1 MHPAVSTR
9 LDRRKTFSLL
19 AASTAVVIVAALLTA
34 RGPARRAAASDCAS
48 GTEQTVGGMRLAVR
62 AQQCRLLRGATETH
76 VAVELTAPMSQRAG
90 REPVALALV
99 IDRSRSM
106 IHEPLRDAK
115 IAALRAIDALSERD
129 AFSVVI
135 YSTAAEQIVGLGA
148 ATEAHKAKAR
158 AAIERLTAAGGTNIS
173 DGLIKGAAALAGPC
187 EGDCPR
193 EHVSRILLISD
204 GVPNDGIWDHEGL
217 VALAARTAETGVSI
231 TTVGVGLEFNE
242 RIMSEMAVAGR
253 GNYYFVEQFAD
264 LATMFDQELASLGET
279 VAVDTRLELVPA
291 AGVTIVEAYGYRIER
306 KDGTTIVP
314 IADLRAG
321 ESRKVVVRVRV
332 TADRAGELDL
342 VSTRLAWRPVGAHQL
357 RVIDSRLAVTVTDD
371 AAAVERSTIAA
382 AERQV
387 QEAQMAN
394 AIDQATEAYELG
406 DTSRANQIL
415 EGRARAAA
423 EAAAAIGDADLGR
436 RLDDVKQKASQNFA
450 VPARGAAGSRAT
462 KANRNL
468 SYELAR

>member
-1 MHPAVSTR
+1 MHPAVSTPIA
-9 LDRRKTFSLL
+9 RRKTFLLL
-19 AASTAVVIVAALLTA
+19 AASAAVVIVAALLTA
-34 RGPARRAAASDCAS
+34 RGATPRRAGDCAS

-62 AQQCRLLRGATETH
+62 AQQCRLLRGASETH
-76 VAVELTAPMSQRAG
+76 VAIELTAPTSQRAG

-129 AFSVVI
+129 AFSVVV
-135 YSTAAEQIVGLGA
+135 YSTSAEEVVGLGA

-158 AAIERLTAAGGTNIS
+158 AAIEALTAAGGTNIS
-173 DGLIKGAAALAGPC
+173 DGLVKGARSLAGPC
-187 EGDCPR
+187 QGDCALD
-193 EHVSRILLISD
+193 HVSRILLISD
-204 GVPNDGIWDHEGL
+204 GDPNEGIYDREGL
-217 VALAARTAETGVSI
+217 VALASRTAETGTSI

-242 RIMSEMAVAGR
+242 KIMAEMAVAGR
-253 GNYYFVEQFAD
+253 GNYYFVEDTAD
-264 LATMFDQELASLGET
+264 LATMFDQELGSLGET
-279 VAVDTRLELVPA
+279 VAVDTRVELVPA
-291 AGVTIVEAYGYRIER
+291 AGVAIVEAYGYRIEKR
-306 KDGTTIVP
+306 SDGTTIVP

-332 TADRAGELDL
+332 TADRAGRLDL
-342 VSTRLAWRPVGAHQL
+342 VATTLRWRPVGAHQL

-371 AAAVERSTIAA
+371 AAAVQRSTVAD
-382 AERQV
+382 AERHV
-387 QEAQMAN
+387 QEAQMAA

-406 DTSRANQIL
+406 DVKKATEIL
-415 EGRARAAA
+415 EGRGRAAA

-450 VPARGAAGSRAT
+450 APARGAAGSRAT
-462 KANRNL
+462 KENRNL
-468 SYELAR
+468 SYGLAR